1 MGAASRM
8 AWERDW
14 APRHWPEGHF
24 TGFTLIAAALILAAP
39 LWCVWAPAMPDY
51 PAHLAS
57 FALIRQG
64 TGNNIYHLHWSFV
77 PNLAAEVLVPLL
89 ARLTGLV
96 AATKLFLTAAIF
108 LWVLGPGAIHRAL
121 YGRTGIAPLFGAFFA
136 YNANFIWG
144 FFNYYFA
151 SGLSFAIFA
160 AWIASG
166 EERRAERVSGCS
178 SLETVHRTVWWPPAN
193 APHGPAK
200 ATNAASLGE
209 RPGRLLGFTLAV
221 TALYFCHIFAAA
233 SLLLMLA
240 GFEVAQNIRH
250 EHHNLAALAR
260 RAFRVVLLYVPAA
273 LAFLLLRPHS
283 TEEGGVE
290 FNLADTMLDRFE
302 SLVLHAFD
310 SSDYALPIIL
320 FAGLTLALVLRKA
333 RLHPAMWVTLAALLL
348 GALGAPEWALGGW
361 AVHLRLPAVFGALL
375 FASAELRMKPGVRAS
390 LAIFALT
397 MIATNAI
404 LLTQSWLGYDRHYR
418 EFQASLEEIPR
429 GSRLLTVLD
438 GNAIGDRP
446 DQPYWHMAEF
456 AIPERGVFT
465 PLLFTTKGQ
474 HVVQLNQPYIRYA
487 AATAEQGSPPDVDE
501 LGFLARGEMDADE
514 DMKESVPY
522 LKYFQCHFDIA
533 VVVHLGG
540 KRTAVPAML
549 RLRHAGSFFSF
560 YDVLPDQACGR

>member
-1 MGAASRM
+1 M

-14 APRHWPEGHF
+14 APRHW
-24 TGFTLIAAALILAAP
+24 TGFTLIAAVLMLAAP

-57 FALIRQG
+57 FALIEQG
-64 TGNNIYHLHWSFV
+64 TGNSIYHLHWSFV
-77 PNLAAEVLVPLL
+77 PNLASELLVPWL
-89 ARLTGLV
+89 ARLTGLA

-121 YGRTGIAPLFGAFFA
+121 YGRTGIAPLFGSFFA

-160 AWIASG
+160 AWIATDKRS
-166 EERRAERVSGCS
+166 
-178 SLETVHRTVWWPPAN
+178 
-193 APHGPAK
+193 GPARL
-200 ATNAASLGE
+200 AS
-209 RPGRLLGFTLAV
+209 FTLAI
-221 TALYFCHIFAAA
+221 TILYFCHIFAAA

-240 GFEVAQNIRH
+240 GFEVAQTIRH
-250 EHHNLAALAR
+250 DNRALSALFRRTAR
-260 RAFRVVLLYVPAA
+260 VTLLYVPAA
-273 LAFLLLRPHS
+273 LAFILLRPRTS
-283 TEEGGVE
+283 GESGVE

-302 SLVLHAFD
+302 SLILHAFD
-310 SSDYALPIIL
+310 ASDYALPIIL
-320 FAGLTLALVLRKA
+320 FGGLALALALRKA
-333 RLHPAMWVTLAALLL
+333 RLHPAMWGVLGLLL
-348 GALGAPEWALGGW
+348 VGALGAPEWALGGW
-361 AVHLRLPAVFGALL
+361 AVHLRLPAVFGAML
-375 FASAELRMKPGVRAS
+375 FASAELRMKPPVRAS
-390 LAIFALT
+390 LAVFALA
-397 MIATNAI
+397 MIACNAI
-404 LLTQSWLGYDRHYR
+404 LLTQSWLGYDRQYL

-438 GNAIGDRP
+438 GNAIGERP

-465 PLLFTTKGQ
+465 PLLFTTHGQ
-474 HVVQLNQPYIRYA
+474 HVVQLNQPYVPYA
-487 AATAEQGSPPDVDE
+487 AASAQQGSPPDVDE

-514 DMKESVPY
+514 DMRESVPY

-533 VVVHLGG
+533 VVVHLDG
-540 KRTAVPAML
+540 KRTPVPAVL

-560 YDVLPDQACGR
+560 YDIVPDKACAR

>member
-1 MGAASRM
+1 M

-14 APRHWPEGHF
+14 APRHWPESHL

-39 LWCVWAPAMPDY
+39 LWSVWAPAMPDY

-57 FALIRQG
+57 FALIQQG
-64 TGNNIYHLHWSFV
+64 TGNSIYHLHWSFV
-77 PNLAAEVLVPLL
+77 PNLASEVLVPLL

-96 AATKLFLTAAIF
+96 TATKLFLTAAIF

-121 YGRTGIAPLFGAFFA
+121 YGRTGISPLFGAFFA

-160 AWIASG
+160 GWIATDNRG
-166 EERRAERVSGCS
+166 GV
-178 SLETVHRTVWWPPAN
+178 
-193 APHGPAK
+193 
-200 ATNAASLGE
+200 
-209 RPGRLLGFTLAV
+209 GRLVGFALAI

-233 SLLLMLA
+233 SLLLMMA
-240 GFEVAQNIRH
+240 GFEAAQTIRH
-250 EHHNLAALAR
+250 DHRAFSALAR
-260 RAFRVVLLYVPAA
+260 RMARVALVYVPAG
-273 LAFLLLRPHS
+273 LAFVFLRPRS
-283 TEEGGVE
+283 TADGGVE

-302 SLVLHAFD
+302 SLVLHAFEG
-310 SSDYALPIIL
+310 SDYVLPIIL
-320 FAGLTLALVLRKA
+320 FGGLALAVVLRKA
-333 RLHPAMWVTLAALLL
+333 RLHPALWGTLALLLL

-375 FASAELRMKPGVRAS
+375 FASAELRMKPQTRDA
-390 LAIFALT
+390 LAVFALT
-397 MIATNAI
+397 MIAGNAI
-404 LLTQSWLGYDRHYR
+404 LLAQNWLGYDRHYR

-465 PLLFTTKGQ
+465 PLLFTTRGQ
-474 HVVQLNQPYIRYA
+474 HVVQLNPPYAHYA
-487 AATAEQGSPPDVDE
+487 AASAQQGSPPDVDE
-501 LGFLARGEMDADE
+501 LVYLARGEMDADE
-514 DMKESVPY
+514 EMREGMPY
-522 LKYFQCHFDIA
+522 LNHFQCHFDIA
-533 VVVHLGG
+533 VVVHLDG
-540 KRTAVPAML
+540 KRSPVPAML

-560 YDVLPDQACGR
+560 YDIERDRGCKA